1 MTKEKRPS
9 LPGYSKGTQKSPVQV
24 NSTLVT
30 AYANSGG
37 KPFRHP
43 DKDGNYVLVTPRQ
56 AREALKPFFTA
67 TDITR
72 ISKGDVGRIL
82 GSGKGKF
89 RMQANKG
96 GLVKE
101 QPKLSKAKKSTV
113 QKVTKGLSK
122 ASKLHADQAKKLK
135 GVIEPTKKQK

>member
-9 LPGYSKGTQKSPVQV
+9 LPGYSKGKREPPVQV

-56 AREALKPFFTA
+56 AREALKPFFSA
-67 TDITR
+67 ADITN
-72 ISKGDVGRIL
+72 ISEGKFGRIL
-82 GSGKGKF
+82 GKSKF
-89 RMQANKG
+89 RMLANKG

-113 QKVTKGLSK
+113 QKVTKGLNK

-135 GVIEPTKKQK
+135 GVIK

>member
-9 LPGYSKGTQKSPVQV
+9 LPGFSKDKQESPIQV
-24 NSTLVT
+24 NSSLIT
-30 AYANSGG
+30 AYAKSGG
-37 KPFRHP
+37 RSFRH
-43 DKDGNYVLVTPRQ
+43 KGELVTPRQ

-122 ASKLHADQAKKLK
+122 ASKLNADQAKKLK
-135 GVIEPTKKQK
+135 GVIK